1 MNENEL
7 ELIKNY
13 LTEYPNVSDGELNI
27 ILQEMLIN
35 GIINTSIDL
44 TTLNALINNIKN
56 IINKE
61 NNVLSLDYLS
71 LNDMIDTFK
80 NMTVLELQR
89 LFDYITNGGEFED
102 LDFVLQDYIMDL
114 NADELNELYLLITKL
129 IDTPLGLSPTNISN
143 ADSVLHTLE
152 KFNKLTLK
160 DLNDDIAI

>member
-1 MNENEL
+1 MET
-7 ELIKNY
+7 IKN
-13 LTEYPNVSDGELNI
+13 NF
-27 ILQEMLIN
+27 
-35 GIINTSIDL
+35 
-44 TTLNALINNIKN
+44 INNIKN

-129 IDTPLGLSPTNISN
+129 ID
-143 ADSVLHTLE
+143 
-152 KFNKLTLK
+152 
-160 DLNDDIAI
+160 